1 MKLVISYVLAIAGA
15 GVMGWLL
22 SLLSNV
28 RKYAEARTMVTHLL
42 RTQPNRAEL
51 VCRAQKGTFG
61 EAIAAAMKT
70 CAMAKSNDI
79 NIIVMTTK
87 PGYDGAV
94 PQIKMYWKDQFGK
107 VKLGVGLSLG
117 AAGMAIG
124 IGVNPA
130 IHIIL
135 AVLSIGV
142 AVYWFIMRA
151 DAERA
156 LITARLEV
164 LPEVDRAFAEGR
176 YGFMPTP

>member
-1 MKLVISYVLAIAGA
+1 VKEVISYLLAIAGV

-22 SLLSNV
+22 SVLSNV
-28 RKYAEARTMVTHLL
+28 RKYAEARTMVTHMLQ
-42 RTQPNRAEL
+42 TQPNRAEL
-51 VCRAQKGTFG
+51 ICRSQKGTFG

-94 PQIKMYWKDQFGK
+94 PQVKMYWKDQFGK
-107 VKLGVGLSLG
+107 VKLGGGLSLG
-117 AAGMAIG
+117 GAAMAIG

-135 AVLSIGV
+135 AILSIGV
-142 AVYWFIMRA
+142 GVYWLMMRA
-151 DAERA
+151 DAERG
-156 LITARLEV
+156 LMHARLEV
-164 LPEVDRAFAEGR
+164 LPEVR